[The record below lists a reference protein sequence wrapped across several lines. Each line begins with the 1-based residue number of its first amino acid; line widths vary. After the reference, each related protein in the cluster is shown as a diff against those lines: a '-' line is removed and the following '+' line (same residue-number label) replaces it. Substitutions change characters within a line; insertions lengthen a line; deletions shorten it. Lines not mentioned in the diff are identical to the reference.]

1 MTENEIF
8 TALRQ
13 VLLEGFTD
21 LQVDGDVKRN
31 YQPTKQGANSKPTVY
46 FSKVSQRRYGFL
58 QRDDIPNGDV
68 MRRIEKQLYE
78 TIIRFT
84 GQLLEGPSTSYT
96 SSDLL
101 DDTAFVLQRDKTR
114 LALRD
119 KGIGLQR
126 ITDIRHVFNI
136 DEQDKYQS
144 TPSFDITITHYQ
156 IKETTSPIIYKWE
169 LHQHRV

>member
-8 TALRQ
+8 TAVRQ

-31 YQPTKQGANSKPTVY
+31 YQPTKQGANSKPTIY
-46 FSKVSQRRYGFL
+46 FSKASQRRYGHL
-58 QRDDIPNGDV
+58 QRADIRDDDT
-68 MRRIEKQLYE
+68 MRHIEKQLYE

-84 GQLLEGPSTSYT
+84 GQVLEAPNTSYT

-101 DDTAFVLQRDKTR
+101 DDAAFVLQRDKTR

-119 KGIGLQR
+119 KGIGIQR
-126 ITDIRHVFNI
+126 ITDIRHVFNV

-144 TPSFDITITHYQ
+144 TPSFDITITHSQ

-169 LHQHRV
+169 LNQYRV